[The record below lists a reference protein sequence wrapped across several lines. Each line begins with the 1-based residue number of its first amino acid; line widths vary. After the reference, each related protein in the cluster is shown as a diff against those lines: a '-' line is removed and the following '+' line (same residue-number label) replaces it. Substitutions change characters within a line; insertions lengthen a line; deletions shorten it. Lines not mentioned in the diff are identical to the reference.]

1 MADLPPTLLM
11 SQGARFFQEIAE
23 DETRRQAR
31 QRRLCSQHCT
41 SFSSDLPIHICMTL
55 HRLCLQITRGC
66 KAFGQIVRQTNPCAR
81 EVHKN
86 TEQIKS
92 KASSR
97 WLRMIQEADDNE
109 GGAKM
114 QASSK
119 TPTAGLKHKRSR
131 DSEGEDELPK
141 RTRLATEEVEVVEK
155 KDNALIV
162 CFDLEL
168 ADGSFASEIFQVSFL
183 ITLSR
188 LHVIFHL

>member
-1 MADLPPTLLM
+1 M
-11 SQGARFFQEIAE
+11 
-23 DETRRQAR
+23 
-31 QRRLCSQHCT
+31 
-41 SFSSDLPIHICMTL
+41 
-55 HRLCLQITRGC
+55 
-66 KAFGQIVRQTNPCAR
+66 RQTNPCAR

-92 KASSR
+92 KAITR

-141 RTRLATEEVEVVEK
+141 RTRLATEGVEGEK
-155 KDNALIV
+155 LEDNALIV

-188 LHVIFHL
+188 SHVIFHL

>member
-1 MADLPPTLLM
+1 M
-11 SQGARFFQEIAE
+11 SHGARFFQEIAE

-141 RTRLATEEVEVVEK
+141 RTRLATEEVEGEK
-155 KDNALIV
+155 GGDNALIV

-168 ADGSFASEIFQVSFL
+168 ADGSFASEIFQVPFL
-183 ITLSR
+183 IALSQS
-188 LHVIFHL
+188 HVIFHL

>member
-1 MADLPPTLLM
+1 MGDLPPTLLM
-11 SQGARFFQEIAE
+11 SHGARFFQEIAE

-66 KAFGQIVRQTNPCAR
+66 KAFGQIVRETNLCVR

-86 TEQIKS
+86 TEQVKS
-92 KASSR
+92 KASSC
-97 WLRMIQEADDNE
+97 WFRMIREADDNE

-141 RTRLATEEVEVVEK
+141 RTRLATEEVEEEEGGE
-155 KDNALIV
+155 NALIV

-168 ADGSFASEIFQVSFL
+168 ADGSFASEIFQGSFL
-183 ITLSR
+183 ISLSQS
-188 LHVIFHL
+188 HVIFHL